1 MERSQNTLEEELDAI
16 EKALAKAKIEE
27 PVEEVKK
34 DANEA
39 VKAADDNVQ
48 VYIIVMFFLFYYKAS
63 KKV

>member
-63 KKV
+63 QKV

>member
-34 DANEA
+34 VANEA

-63 KKV
+63 QKV